1 VTGFGATGWNDF
13 ARTRIPRG
21 FSQNR
26 MAELNAKSESDAC
39 YVVVKIAYFPRLARV
54 LE

>member
-21 FSQNR
+21 FSQNCR
-26 MAELNAKSESDAC
+26 TE
-39 YVVVKIAYFPRLARV
+39 
-54 LE
+54 